1 LKTEIGEHV
10 KPRSQY
16 ADEAVQLAIAGKW
29 DEAAKLN
36 RVIIE
41 SFGADEETQ
50 NRLGKALSEL
60 GKLKDAKAAYE
71 AALKLN
77 PMNSIAKKNA
87 ARINTLLHQ
96 KEGLKVG
103 GTRVD
108 LNLFVEEMGKT
119 IITALEGAS
128 GDICSKVAAGD
139 VAELRIEGDGIMAE
153 TARGLKLGQ
162 LEAKLARRLI
172 KFMRGGNR
180 YQGGV
185 TSCDGNSVKL
195 IVRETYQDPKFVG
208 KPSFPM
214 RRKREVEFRPYT
226 KESLLSRGS
235 GVEVF
240 TEDEEE
246 EALVETPAADDLEEG
261 MHAVEDEVLVDLVGD
276 HPGVMLARQ
285 GADQVQ
291 LGPAEHL
298 AGGVVRGVQQDQPGL
313 RGECRPQ
320 RRLVDREVRKAQHG
334 CTPRGS
340 GQGDRGGIRVVVRLE
355 HHDLITRLAQAQ
367 DHGSDRFGCPGSDQD
382 LVGGVDGEPVEP
394 SLVLGNRGQQL
405 GDTGSRRILVA
416 PGADRVDGGL

>member
-1 LKTEIGEHV
+1 MRRACYRRRFIRSATQLKTETGEHL

-16 ADEAVQLAIAGKW
+16 TDEAVQLAIAGKW
-29 DEAAKLN
+29 DDAVKLN
-36 RVIIE
+36 KFIVD

-71 AALKLN
+71 VALKLN
-77 PMNSIAKKNA
+77 PMNTIAKKNA

-128 GDICSKVAAGD
+128 ADICSKVAAGD
-139 VAELRIEGDGIMAE
+139 VAELKVDGDSIVAE
-153 TARGLKLGQ
+153 TSRGVKLGT

-185 TSCDGNSVKL
+185 TACDGNTVKL
-195 IVRETYQDPKFVG
+195 IVRETYQDPKFAG

-226 KESLLSRGS
+226 KESLLTRGS
-235 GVEVF
+235 GTEVF
-240 TEDEEE
+240 TDDEEE
-246 EALVETPAADDLEEG
+246 ETQVEAPVSDDLEEG
-261 MHAVEDEVLVDLVGD
+261 MHAVEDDAEPIDFSEDADADGD
-276 HPGVMLARQ
+276 
-285 GADQVQ
+285 D
-291 LGPAEHL
+291 E
-298 AGGVVRGVQQDQPGL
+298 D
-313 RGECRPQ
+313 E
-320 RRLVDREVRKAQHG
+320 DE
-334 CTPRGS
+334 
-340 GQGDRGGIRVVVRLE
+340 
-355 HHDLITRLAQAQ
+355 
-367 DHGSDRFGCPGSDQD
+367 
-382 LVGGVDGEPVEP
+382 
-394 SLVLGNRGQQL
+394 N
-405 GDTGSRRILVA
+405 
-416 PGADRVDGGL
+416 

>member
-1 LKTEIGEHV
+1 MKTETGEHL

-29 DEAAKLN
+29 DDAVKLN
-36 RVIIE
+36 KFIVE

-87 ARINTLLHQ
+87 ARINTLLQQ

-119 IITALEGAS
+119 IITALEGS
-128 GDICSKVAAGD
+128 SPDICSKVAAGD
-139 VAELRIEGDGIMAE
+139 VAELRVDDDGIVAE
-153 TARGLKLGQ
+153 TSRGVKLGT
-162 LEAKLARRLI
+162 LEAKMARRLI

-185 TSCDGNSVKL
+185 TACDGNTVKL
-195 IVRETYQDPKFVG
+195 IVRETYQDPKFAG

-226 KESLLSRGS
+226 KESLLARGS
-235 GVEVF
+235 GAEAY
-240 TEDEEE
+240 TDDDEE
-246 EALVETPAADDLEEG
+246 EALVETPVTDELEEG
-261 MHAVEDEVLVDLVGD
+261 MHAVEDEAETVDFSED
-276 HPGVMLARQ
+276 
-285 GADQVQ
+285 AD
-291 LGPAEHL
+291 
-298 AGGVVRGVQQDQPGL
+298 
-313 RGECRPQ
+313 
-320 RRLVDREVRKAQHG
+320 
-334 CTPRGS
+334 
-340 GQGDRGGIRVVVRLE
+340 
-355 HHDLITRLAQAQ
+355 
-367 DHGSDRFGCPGSDQD
+367 
-382 LVGGVDGEPVEP
+382 
-394 SLVLGNRGQQL
+394 
-405 GDTGSRRILVA
+405 
-416 PGADRVDGGL
+416 ADDDKDEDEDES

>member
-1 LKTEIGEHV
+1 MKTEIGEHV

-261 MHAVEDEVLVDLVGD
+261 MHAVEDEAETVDFSEDADADDDGD
-276 HPGVMLARQ
+276 E
-285 GADQVQ
+285 D
-291 LGPAEHL
+291 E
-298 AGGVVRGVQQDQPGL
+298 
-313 RGECRPQ
+313 
-320 RRLVDREVRKAQHG
+320 
-334 CTPRGS
+334 S
-340 GQGDRGGIRVVVRLE
+340 
-355 HHDLITRLAQAQ
+355 
-367 DHGSDRFGCPGSDQD
+367 
-382 LVGGVDGEPVEP
+382 
-394 SLVLGNRGQQL
+394 
-405 GDTGSRRILVA
+405 
-416 PGADRVDGGL
+416 